1 MSNET
6 LKVAHFEKVSE
17 RGDLVFSL
25 EGRQFAVRVDDRL
38 EQGILASRQIREE
51 NEGKPNPQASSTIP
65 ISTIQSMIR
74 AGHTTGE
81 IAGEYS
87 LSEALVRR
95 FAQPIET
102 EKRYAVNQFFSS
114 PMPGSPRNRKVS
126 DVIGASLRA
135 AHVSMDSVTWQATR
149 NKREPW
155 HVHATFEAAG
165 RTIKAEWSW
174 DMRDNSV
181 TPMNSTA
188 RKLLKSSDFDPASGQ
203 STLDD
208 RFGPF
213 PVQEGSPTPAND
225 VHIVDSHAPDTLSTT
240 AKKASTSTVPLPE
253 RRDTA
258 SNPPKPDLPPNP
270 AAGDAGGTDGT
281 GDWLYGKTP
290 EEPADRAGAGAKV
303 KPLLPDDG
311 EDGGD
316 AQEPDRQKRKSR
328 RSAVPSWDEIL
339 FGE

>member
-6 LKVAHFEKVSE
+6 LKAAHFEKVNE

-25 EGRQFAVRVDDRL
+25 EGRQFAVHVDDRL
-38 EQGILASRQIREE
+38 EQGILASKQIKEE
-51 NEGKPNPQASSTIP
+51 NEGKPNPQASATIP

-81 IAGEYS
+81 IAGEYG

-114 PMPGSPRNRKVS
+114 PMPGAPRNRKVS
-126 DVIGASLRA
+126 DVIGTSLRA

-155 HVHATFEAAG
+155 HIHATFEAAG

-203 STLDD
+203 NTLDD

-213 PVQEGSPTPAND
+213 PVQEGSPTHTND
-225 VHIVDSHAPDTLSTT
+225 VHIVESRGSDAAARDSSTP
-240 AKKASTSTVPLPE
+240 TVPLPGRKE
-253 RRDTA
+253 AA
-258 SNPPKPDLPPNP
+258 SPRPKPDLPPHP
-270 AAGDAGGTDGT
+270 ADRNAGKADGAD
-281 GDWLYGKTP
+281 DWLYGKTP
-290 EEPADRAGAGAKV
+290 KEPKEPKPRTDAAGDV
-303 KPLLPDDG
+303 KPLVPDDD
-311 EDGGD
+311 EDGRDESDGG
-316 AQEPDRQKRKSR
+316 RQKRRSR